1 MSIKGLALL
10 NAMREKAVE
19 KNQRFTQA
27 CKEMG
32 ISQTYLSD
40 LFSVE
45 SERTIENL
53 DVRSLRQIA
62 KYLEVPLG
70 QIYILADILTIEDFI
85 VHRTIDEDLA
95 TVYQLM
101 KKDRL
106 WADILP
112 PQADFLTLDTRFK
125 LLIAL
130 LYERDVGK
138 TLLHKAELFIQGE
151 KKEG

>member
-1 MSIKGLALL
+1 
-10 NAMREKAVE
+10 
-19 KNQRFTQA
+19 
-27 CKEMG
+27 MG

-85 VHRTIDEDLA
+85 VHRTKPNCE
-95 TVYQLM
+95 
-101 KKDRL
+101 L
-106 WADILP
+106 WKCLN
-112 PQADFLTLDTRFK
+112 
-125 LLIAL
+125 
-130 LYERDVGK
+130 EV
-138 TLLHKAELFIQGE
+138 
-151 KKEG
+151 

>member
-10 NAMREKAVE
+10 NAIREKAVE

-32 ISQTYLSD
+32 ISQTLSD

-106 WADILP
+106 WGYFTSASGFFDAGYTV
-112 PQADFLTLDTRFK
+112 QTAYCLTL
-125 LLIAL
+125 
-130 LYERDVGK
+130 
-138 TLLHKAELFIQGE
+138 
-151 KKEG
+151 